1 MTNFWSGS
9 SSNTP
14 FSTSNNDFGI
24 NYDRDYSSMGNM
36 GGSIFNQPYDSDND
50 PFSWGNMKKSGM
62 LDKGPMFGSYGS
74 DSGYTSQFG
83 KWADAVNKSGMFK
96 QSQKEQGRGYG
107 PFAQGFGGGAGGSFK
122 KIGSSSTLWQP
133 PGAPP
138 HQIIHYGQQGGGGSG
153 GGGGGGG
160 IGGAI
165 SGAASG
171 FLATGNPVGAA
182 VGAIGG
188 LFCDERLKADIA
200 PLESTEVNDAL
211 AEVAFFVKG
220 LRECA

>member
-1 MTNFWSGS
+1 MS
-9 SSNTP
+9 
-14 FSTSNNDFGI
+14 FSTSNNFGI

-36 GGSIFNQPYDSDND
+36 GGSIFNQPKGGYNSTND
-50 PFSWGNMKKSGM
+50 PFSWGNMRNSGM
-62 LDKGPMFGSYGS
+62 LGG
-74 DSGYTSQFG
+74 SGYTSQFG
-83 KWADAVNKSGMFK
+83 KWADAVNKSDMFK
-96 QSQKEQGRGYG
+96 QSQGGQGNRGYG
-107 PFAQGFGGGAGGSFK
+107 PWAQGGGGGAGGSFK
-122 KIGSSSTLWQP
+122 KIGSGATLWQP
-133 PGAPP
+133 PGPGQY
-138 HQIIHYGQQGGGGSG
+138 QILHSGGGVQQGGQG

-171 FLATGNPVGAA
+171 FLATGNPIGAVVG
-182 VGAIGG
+182 GIGG
-188 LFCDERLKADIA
+188 LFCDERLKVDIA